1 MGNHESF
8 PVNVYDYF
16 SGHNKDREKLN
27 TEFANIWQDWIGPE
41 AAS

>member
-16 SGHNKDREKLN
+16 GDRENDLK
-27 TEFANIWQDWIGPE
+27 TTFANLW
-41 AAS
+41 

>member
-16 SGHNKDREKLN
+16 SDREKDLKN
-27 TEFANIWQDWIGPE
+27 SFAEAWKQWIGEGP
-41 AAS
+41 A